1 MQQTIQSLSALE
13 RRVDLT
19 VPAAAIEQE
28 VKTRLAKLA
37 RGMKVPGFRPG
48 KVPMKMVAQTYG
60 AQVQAEV
67 LNDKV
72 GEAFNSAV
80 TAGKLRVAGQPR
92 LEARTAPD
100 GASEAADGDQDLTFS
115 ATFEIYP
122 EVSVGD
128 LSGAEVQRATCAIGD
143 AEIDR
148 TLQIM
153 QKQRATF
160 ENVQRGAQDGD
171 SVTIDFRGTHTEGE
185 NAGQAFDGGQAD
197 DFKFTLGEGR
207 MLPEFEN
214 AVRGMAAGQ
223 TKTFPLT
230 FPANYG
236 AQAVAG
242 KPVTFEVTVKQVQQP
257 VLAPIDAEFA
267 RSLGVADGDVA
278 KMRSE
283 IRNNLSREVAARLK
297 ARTKEQAMAALLS
310 TTAFDVPKSLV
321 ESEKQRLAEG
331 ARSDL
336 IARGMAPKDA
346 PLPLDL
352 FASEAERRVRLGLL
366 LGEVV
371 RANNL
376 QSRPDQIRKLVE
388 EIAQSYEKPQD
399 VINWYLSD
407 RKRLA
412 ELETVALEDNVVN
425 WVLQRAK
432 VVDTPVE
439 FDELMGHKGK

>member
-13 RRVDLT
+13 RRVDLS

-37 RGMKVPGFRPG
+37 RGMKMPGFRPG
-48 KVPMKMVAQTYG
+48 KVPIKMVAQTYG

-80 TAGKLRVAGQPR
+80 TASKLKVAGQPR
-92 LEARTAPD
+92 LEPRTV
-100 GASEAADGDQDLTFS
+100 DGDNRADDSNKDLTFS

-122 EVSVGD
+122 EISVGD
-128 LSGAEVQRATCAIGD
+128 LSATEVQRAICSIGD

-148 TLQIM
+148 TLHIM
-153 QKQRATF
+153 RKQRATF
-160 ENVQRGAQDGD
+160 EDVQRPAQDD
-171 SVTIDFRGTHTEGE
+171 DAVTIDFKGTHAEGE
-185 NAGQAFDGGQAD
+185 NAGQPFEGGSAD

-207 MLPEFEN
+207 MLPEFEA
-214 AVRGMAAGQ
+214 AVRGMASGQ
-223 TKTFPLT
+223 SKTFPLT
-230 FPANYG
+230 FPADYG
-236 AQAVAG
+236 AQALAG
-242 KPVTFEVTVKQVQQP
+242 KAVSFEVTVKQVKQP

-278 KMRSE
+278 KMRTE
-283 IRNNLSREVAARLK
+283 IRNNLGREVASRLK
-297 ARTKEQAMAALLS
+297 ARTKEQAMAALLATS
-310 TTAFDVPKSLV
+310 SFDVPKSLV

-336 IARGMAPKDA
+336 IARGMAAKDA

-352 FASEAERRVRLGLL
+352 FAPEAERRVRLGLL

-412 ELETVALEDNVVN
+412 DLETVALEDNVTN

-432 VVDTPVE
+432 VVDKPIE

>member
-37 RGMKVPGFRPG
+37 RDIKMPGFRPG
-48 KVPMKMVAQTYG
+48 KVPIKMVAQTYG

-80 TAGKLRVAGQPR
+80 TAGNLKIAGQPR
-92 LEARTAPD
+92 LEPRMVD
-100 GASEAADGDQDLTFS
+100 DSENATGDSSKDLNFS

-122 EVSVGD
+122 DISVGD
-128 LSGAEVQRATCAIGD
+128 LSGAQLQRPTCSIGE

-153 QKQRATF
+153 RKQRATF
-160 ENVQRGAQDGD
+160 EDVQRPAQDED
-171 SVTIDFRGTHTEGE
+171 AVTIDFKGTHAEGE
-185 NAGQAFDGGQAD
+185 NVGQPFEGGSAN
-197 DFKFTLGEGR
+197 DFKFTVGEGR
-207 MLPEFEN
+207 MLPEFEA
-214 AVRGMAAGQ
+214 AVRGMLPGQ
-223 TKTFPLT
+223 SKTFELK
-230 FPANYG
+230 FPADYG
-236 AQAVAG
+236 ARTMAG
-242 KPVTFEVTVKQVQQP
+242 KAVNFDVTVKHVQQP
-257 VLAPIDAEFA
+257 QLPPIDAEFA

-283 IRNNLSREVAARLK
+283 IRNNLGREVASRLK
-297 ARTKEQAMAALLS
+297 ARTKDQAMAALLATS
-310 TTAFDVPKSLV
+310 SFDVPKSLV
-321 ESEKQRLAEG
+321 ESEKQRLAEN

-336 IARGMAPKDA
+336 IARGMAAKDA

-352 FASEAERRVRLGLL
+352 FAPEAERRVRLGLL

-412 ELETVALEDNVVN
+412 DLETVALEDNVTN
-425 WVLQRAK
+425 WVLERAK
-432 VVDTPVE
+432 VVETPVE

>member
-37 RGMKVPGFRPG
+37 RDIKMPGFRPG
-48 KVPMKMVAQTYG
+48 KVPIKMVAQTYG

-80 TAGKLRVAGQPR
+80 TAGNLKVAGQPR
-92 LEARTAPD
+92 LEPRVVD
-100 GASEAADGDQDLTFS
+100 DSESPAGDSSKDLNFS

-122 EVSVGD
+122 DISVGD
-128 LSGAEVQRATCAIGD
+128 LSGAQLQRPTCSVGE

-153 QKQRATF
+153 RKQRATF
-160 ENVQRGAQDGD
+160 EDVQRPAQDED
-171 SVTIDFRGTHTEGE
+171 AVTIDFKGTHAEGE
-185 NAGQAFDGGQAD
+185 NVGQPFEGGSAN
-197 DFKFTLGEGR
+197 DFKFTVGEGR
-207 MLPEFEN
+207 MLPEFEA
-214 AVRGMAAGQ
+214 AVRGMVPGQ
-223 TKTFPLT
+223 SKTFELK
-230 FPANYG
+230 FPADYG
-236 AQAVAG
+236 AQTMAG
-242 KPVTFEVTVKQVQQP
+242 KAVNFDVTVKQVQQP
-257 VLAPIDAEFA
+257 QLPPIDAEFA

-283 IRNNLSREVAARLK
+283 IRNNLGREVASRLK
-297 ARTKEQAMAALLS
+297 ARTKDQAMAALLATS
-310 TTAFDVPKSLV
+310 SFDVPKSLV
-321 ESEKQRLAEG
+321 ESEKQRLAEN

-336 IARGMAPKDA
+336 IARGMAAKDA

-352 FASEAERRVRLGLL
+352 FAPEAERRVRLGLL

-412 ELETVALEDNVVN
+412 DLETVALEDNVTN

>member
-80 TAGKLRVAGQPR
+80 TAGKLKVAGQPR
-92 LEARTAPD
+92 LEPRTV
-100 GASEAADGDQDLTFS
+100 ADGESESAGGNDLTFS

-122 EVSVGD
+122 EISVGD
-128 LSGAEVQRATCAIGD
+128 LSGTEVQRATCAIGE
-143 AEIDR
+143 AQIDR

-160 ENVQRGAQDGD
+160 EDVQRAAQDGD
-171 SVTIDFRGTHTEGE
+171 SVTIDFKGTHSEGE
-185 NAGQAFDGGQAD
+185 NSGQGFEGGHAD

-207 MLPEFEN
+207 MLPEFET
-214 AVRGMAAGQ
+214 AVRGMAPGQ

-236 AQAVAG
+236 AQAIAG
-242 KPVTFEVTVKQVQQP
+242 KAVSF
-257 VLAPIDAEFA
+257 
-267 RSLGVADGDVA
+267 
-278 KMRSE
+278 
-283 IRNNLSREVAARLK
+283 
-297 ARTKEQAMAALLS
+297 
-310 TTAFDVPKSLV
+310 
-321 ESEKQRLAEG
+321 
-331 ARSDL
+331 RSD
-336 IARGMAPKDA
+336 G
-346 PLPLDL
+346 
-352 FASEAERRVRLGLL
+352 
-366 LGEVV
+366 
-371 RANNL
+371 
-376 QSRPDQIRKLVE
+376 
-388 EIAQSYEKPQD
+388 
-399 VINWYLSD
+399 
-407 RKRLA
+407 
-412 ELETVALEDNVVN
+412 
-425 WVLQRAK
+425 
-432 VVDTPVE
+432 
-439 FDELMGHKGK
+439 

>member
-1 MQQTIQSLSALE
+1 
-13 RRVDLT
+13 
-19 VPAAAIEQE
+19 
-28 VKTRLAKLA
+28 
-37 RGMKVPGFRPG
+37 
-48 KVPMKMVAQTYG
+48 
-60 AQVQAEV
+60 
-67 LNDKV
+67 
-72 GEAFNSAV
+72 
-80 TAGKLRVAGQPR
+80 
-92 LEARTAPD
+92 
-100 GASEAADGDQDLTFS
+100 
-115 ATFEIYP
+115 
-122 EVSVGD
+122 
-128 LSGAEVQRATCAIGD
+128 
-143 AEIDR
+143 
-148 TLQIM
+148 M

-160 ENVQRGAQDGD
+160 EDVQRAAQDGY
-171 SVTIDFRGTHTEGE
+171 SVTIDFKGTHSEGE
-185 NAGQAFDGGQAD
+185 NAGQVFEGGHAD

-207 MLPEFEN
+207 MLPEFET
-214 AVRGMAAGQ
+214 AVRGMAPGQ

-236 AQAVAG
+236 AQAIAG
-242 KPVTFEVTVKQVQQP
+242 KAVSFEVTVNQVQQP
-257 VLAPIDAEFA
+257 VLAPVDAEFA
-267 RSLGVADGDVA
+267 RSLGVSDGDVA

-283 IRNNLSREVAARLK
+283 ISNNLSREVAARLK

-310 TTAFDVPKSLV
+310 TSSFDVPKSLV

-399 VINWYLSD
+399 VINW
-407 RKRLA
+407 
-412 ELETVALEDNVVN
+412 
-425 WVLQRAK
+425 
-432 VVDTPVE
+432 
-439 FDELMGHKGK
+439 